1 MAVLHSV
8 CTIFAPKINTPMDI
22 LLLVGGLLL
31 ILLGANGLT
40 DGAASVAKRF
50 RIPSIVIGLT
60 IVAFGTSA
68 PELTVS
74 ISSALKGS
82 ADIAIGN
89 VVGSNIFNT
98 LMIVGCTALFAPIV
112 ITRNTLKRE
121 IPLCILSSV
130 ALLICANDVFLDG
143 SEENM
148 LGIADG
154 LLLLCFF
161 AIFLSY
167 TFAIA
172 KRDGDTTNP
181 EKEPLQ
187 EEDEIRLLPVW
198 KSALY
203 ILGGLAGLIIGG
215 NFFVDGAGGI
225 ARGLGVSESVIGL
238 TLVAGGTSLPELA
251 TSIVA
256 ALKKNPEIAIG
267 NAIGSNLFNI
277 FFVLG
282 CSASITPMRLT
293 GITNLDLW
301 VLVGAGILL
310 WLLGLFFGKRTIT
323 RIEGSILMLCY
334 AAYMAVLICNL

>member
-1 MAVLHSV
+1 M
-8 CTIFAPKINTPMDI
+8 NI
-22 LLLVGGLLL
+22 LLLIGGLIL

-50 RIPSIVIGLT
+50 RIPPIVIGLT

-74 ISSALKGS
+74 VSSALKGS

-112 ITRNTLKRE
+112 ITRNTLRKE
-121 IPLCILSSV
+121 IPLCILSSIV
-130 ALLICANDVFLDG
+130 LLICANDVFLDKAP
-143 SEENM
+143 ENI
-148 LGIADG
+148 LNRVDG

-161 AIFLSY
+161 VIFMGY

-172 KRDGDTTNP
+172 SKPVTMEQQAEHP
-181 EKEPLQ
+181 VI
-187 EEDEIRLLPVW
+187 EEETEIKSLPW
-198 KSALY
+198 WQSILY
-203 ILGGLAGLIIGG
+203 IIGGLAALIYGG
-215 NFFVDGAGGI
+215 QLFVDGATGI
-225 ARGLGVSESVIGL
+225 ARNLGVSESIIGL

-267 NAIGSNLFNI
+267 NVIGSNLFNI

-282 CSASITPMRLT
+282 CSASITPLHLS
-293 GITNLDLW
+293 GITNFDLLT
-301 VLVGAGILL
+301 LVGSGILL
-310 WLLGLFFGKRTIT
+310 WLFGLFFAKRTIT
-323 RIEGSILMLCY
+323 RIEGGIMILCY
-334 AAYMAVLICNL
+334 VAYTVVLIYNT

>member
-1 MAVLHSV
+1 ML
-8 CTIFAPKINTPMDI
+8 I
-22 LLLVGGLLL
+22 GGLLL
-31 ILLGANGLT
+31 ILAGANGLT

-50 RIPSIVIGLT
+50 RIPGIVIGLT

-74 ISSALKGS
+74 VASALKGS

-112 ITRNTLKRE
+112 ITKNTLQKE
-121 IPLCILSSV
+121 IPLCILASV
-130 ALLICANDVFLDG
+130 VLLICANGMFLNGDA
-143 SEENM
+143 ENV
-148 LGIADG
+148 LDRTDG

-161 AIFLSY
+161 AIFMSY
-167 TFAIA
+167 TFAIVSGN
-172 KRDGDTTNP
+172 R
-181 EKEPLQ
+181 KEAEAEG
-187 EEDEIRLLPVW
+187 EEIKVLPTW

-203 ILGGLAGLIIGG
+203 IIGGLGALIAGGS
-215 NFFVDGAGGI
+215 FFVDGACGI
-225 ARGLGVSESVIGL
+225 ARSLGVSESVIGL

-251 TSIVA
+251 TSVVA

-267 NAIGSNLFNI
+267 NVIGSNLFNI

-282 CSASITPMRLT
+282 CSASLTPLRLT

-301 VLVGAGILL
+301 VLVASGVLL
-310 WLLGLFFGKRTIT
+310 WFFGLFFAKRTIT
-323 RIEGSILMLCY
+323 RIEGSILVLCY
-334 AAYMAVLICNL
+334 VAFIAVLIYQQ